1 MTQYIIIGNGVAA
14 NTAAESIRKNDKD
27 GTIKIFTKEP
37 VPYYYRPALPEYL
50 SGEKKL
56 DNLILHD
63 LKWYEINNIEL
74 FLSTEILSIN
84 SDKKEISAN
93 DSTTHSYDKLLIA
106 TGGYSFIPPIKGA
119 DNENVYSLRDLKD
132 ADTIKEKSKTSTN
145 MVLIGGG
152 LLGLEAGN
160 EIRKTGIKIKVIEF
174 FPRLLP
180 RQMDTA
186 GADMLR
192 KVMEDM
198 GFNFY
203 LGAKTKEIKEQES
216 HLSVNLE
223 SSEKILADLVI
234 ISAGVRPEMK
244 LAKDL
249 GLETN
254 LGVKVN
260 DQMETGIIDIYAA
273 GDLIEHNG
281 RFYGIWTAAMEQ
293 GRIAGINMS
302 GQKAVYSGTVLS
314 NTLKVVGIDL
324 TAAGE
329 IDAEDKYESIVFMN
343 TDKNIYRKLV
353 VKDNIII
360 GAILFGNITGN
371 SEILNAINNKTDI
384 SSYKDELY
392 KLNFDFSKL

>member
-1 MTQYIIIGNGVAA
+1 MTQHVIIGNGVAA
-14 NTAAESIRKNDKD
+14 NTAAENIRKNDKE
-27 GTIKIFTKEP
+27 GPIKIFSKEA

-50 SGEKKL
+50 SGEKEI

-63 LKWYEINNIEL
+63 LNWYKDNNIDL
-74 FLSTEILSIN
+74 FLSTEVLSIN
-84 SDKKEISAN
+84 PDKKEISVTDN
-93 DSTTHSYDKLLIA
+93 TVHSYDKLLIA
-106 TGGYSFIPPIKGA
+106 TGGYSFIPPINGT
-119 DNENVYSLRDLKD
+119 DNKNVYTLRDLKD
-132 ADTIKEKSKTSTN
+132 ADKIKDKAKASKC

-160 EIRKTGIKIKVIEF
+160 DIRKTGVHIKVIEF

-186 GADMLR
+186 GADMLQ

-198 GFNFY
+198 GFKFY
-203 LGAKTKEIKEQES
+203 LGAKTKEITEKEGR
-216 HLSVNLE
+216 LSVMLE
-223 SSEKILADLVI
+223 SSEQIRGDLILV
-234 ISAGVRPEMK
+234 SAGVRPEMK

-260 DQMETGIIDIYAA
+260 DQMETGTTDIYAA

-281 RFYGIWTAAMEQ
+281 RFYGTWPAAMEQ
-293 GRIAGINMS
+293 GRIAGLNMS
-302 GQKAVYSGTVLS
+302 GQVAAYSGTVLS

-329 IDAEDKYESIVFMN
+329 IDTEDKHESIVFMN

-353 VKDNIII
+353 IENNIII
-360 GAILFGNITGN
+360 GAILFGDITGN
-371 SEILNAINNKTDI
+371 NEILKAISSKTDI
-384 SSYKDELY
+384 SAYKDELH

>member
-14 NTAAESIRKNDKD
+14 NTAAESIRKNDEE
-27 GTIKIFTKEP
+27 GTIKIFTKEA

-50 SGEKKL
+50 SGEKEL

-63 LKWYEINNIEL
+63 LNWYEKNNIEL

-132 ADTIKEKSKTSTN
+132 ADTIKDKAKTSKS

-160 EIRKTGIKIKVIEF
+160 DIRKTGIKIKVVEF

-180 RQMDTA
+180 RQMDTT

-203 LGAKTKEIKEQES
+203 LGAKTNEIKGQES

-223 SSEKILADLVI
+223 SSEKIRADLVI

-249 GLETN
+249 GLKTN

-260 DQMETGIIDIYAA
+260 DQMETGITDIYAA

-281 RFYGIWTAAMEQ
+281 RFYGIWPAAMEQ
-293 GRIAGINMS
+293 GKIAGLNMS
-302 GQKAVYSGTVLS
+302 GQKAAYSGTVLS

-360 GAILFGNITGN
+360 GAILFGDITGN
-371 SEILNAINNKTDI
+371 SEILKAINNKTDI
-384 SSYKDELY
+384 SAYKDELY
-392 KLNFDFSKL
+392 KLNFNFSKL

>member
-14 NTAAESIRKNDKD
+14 NTAAESIRKNDEE
-27 GTIKIFTKEP
+27 GTIKIFTKEA

-50 SGEKKL
+50 SGEKEL

-63 LKWYEINNIEL
+63 LNWYEKNNIEL

-132 ADTIKEKSKTSTN
+132 ADTIKDKAKTSKS

-160 EIRKTGIKIKVIEF
+160 DIRKTGIKIKVVEF

-180 RQMDTA
+180 RQMDTT

-203 LGAKTKEIKEQES
+203 LGAKTNEIKGQES

-223 SSEKILADLVI
+223 SSEKIRADLVI

-371 SEILNAINNKTDI
+371 SEILKAINNKTDI
-384 SSYKDELY
+384 SAYKDELY